1 MTHITGF
8 SHVAIA
14 VPDIA
19 VAAAA
24 LEKKLGVR
32 AGPIHENAAQ
42 GVRLAYI
49 DLGNAK
55 IELIAPL
62 GPDAPL
68 NTFLAKN
75 PGGGLHHFACNVPD
89 IDAALADTTAAGARQ
104 TGDVG
109 HNVHGQRIAFL
120 HPRDLLGAL
129 VELEEKC

>member
-1 MTHITGF
+1 MSHITGF

-19 VAAAA
+19 AAVAV
-24 LEKKLGVR
+24 LEMKLGIQ

-62 GPDAPL
+62 GPEAAL
-68 NTFLAKN
+68 HKFLEKN
-75 PGGGLHHFACNVPD
+75 PGGGLHHIAFNVPE
-89 IDAALADTTAAGARQ
+89 IDAALSAITAGGARQ
-104 TGDVG
+104 TGKTG
-109 HNVHGQRIAFL
+109 MNVHGERIAFL
-120 HPRDLLGAL
+120 HPRELLGAL
-129 VELEEKC
+129 VELEEKH